1 MPEALKF
8 VTISFPVPWLCN
20 NSRPIPGGL
29 DSKASA
35 CNAEDPDSIPGLDP
49 LVGKI
54 HWRRNWQPT
63 PVFLPGERHGY
74 RSLAGYS
81 LRSLKELDR
90 SQQLNNNNNNPKHLK
105 WLQFPD

>member
-29 DSKASA
+29 DSNASA
-35 CNAEDPDSIPGLDP
+35 CNVEDPDSIPGLDP

-63 PVFLPGERHGY
+63 PVLLPEKIPWTLEPGRLQ
-74 RSLAGYS
+74 SI
-81 LRSLKELDR
+81 R
-90 SQQLNNNNNNPKHLK
+90 SQRVGH
-105 WLQFPD
+105 D